1 MRPKETKYKG
11 YRFRS
16 RLEARWAVFFDA
28 LGLKW
33 LYEPEPF
40 DLHFDYEDFI
50 EDFDMDEEELL
61 ELHPGVPQTLKVLD
75 GRRYSYLP
83 DFYLPELN
91 YWIEVKGTNPNNAE
105 MLKSFFLSH
114 SVHKAAPPG
123 EPSPGRAYIFY
134 GNIPWPFPERG
145 NAVGFMGTGGPGG
158 ISFGPERLWASLGLC
173 WQQCRLCTKMGISPL
188 GAFYCRDCKGE
199 LEKAIY
205 SRIASAGET
214 SWGFDTAYETTIAR
228 ALLYGIQAPPEEE
241 MESKLEKLA
250 KEELELV
257 GWALDRKMRIEKIE
271 KERGKHDRLVQK
283 VLNLEFFT
291 TGHKTPDL
299 RNAYDAAR
307 SARFE
312 HGEYGAGPRPPG

>member
-28 LGLKW
+28 LGLEW
-33 LYEPEPF
+33 LYEPDPF

-91 YWIEVKGTNPNNAE
+91 YWIEVKGTNPNTAE
-105 MLKSFFLSH
+105 
-114 SVHKAAPPG
+114 

-145 NAVGFMGTGGPGG
+145 NAVGFMGAGGPGG

-173 WQQCRLCTKMGISPL
+173 WQQCRLCTKIGISPL
-188 GAFYCRDCKGE
+188 GAFYCRDCEGE
-199 LEKAIY
+199 LVNAIY
-205 SRIASAGET
+205 SRIASVGET
-214 SWGFDTAYETTIAR
+214 SWGFNMAYETTIAR

-241 MESKLEKLA
+241 MESKLENLA

-257 GWALDRKMRIEKIE
+257 GWALERKMRIEKE
-271 KERGKHDRLVQK
+271 WGKHDRLVQE
-283 VLNLEFFT
+283 VLDSEFFT

-312 HGEYGAGPRPPG
+312 HGEYGAGPLPPG